1 MKDHGVST
9 RVKDIIAGALSQ
21 RSDQPEAMPDRQS
34 EGLSQVV
41 DTLIHDLDSAG
52 FVIEMKAAV
61 GAEVRA
67 SDIGYQAL
75 KMKRAEAAVKEWLT
89 EQRKNGFTARADHA
103 PRWSDYQREHDN
115 FISAIARVE
124 DGGAAA

>member
-21 RSDQPEAMPDRQS
+21 RSDQTEEARDRPS
-34 EGLSQVV
+34 GDLSQVV

-52 FVIEMKAAV
+52 FVIEMKAPM
-61 GAEVRA
+61 GADVRA
-67 SDIGYQAL
+67 SDIGVQAI

-89 EQRKNGFTARADHA
+89 EQRKNGVTARADHA
-103 PRWSDYQREHDN
+103 PGWNDYQREHDN
-115 FISAIARVE
+115 FNSAIARIE
-124 DGGAAA
+124 NA